1 MDTTFMNSKNSKT
14 SDPHRSLLNLIDQT
28 NLKRSDKYID
38 LSNLSIQYSWKN
50 IKKSYKNNKFI
61 ISVPT
66 CNEEFELPDGSYS
79 VSDIKDC
86 FEYILKKHGEK
97 TDNPS
102 VKTYINKKQH
112 YIQNKYKV
120 LSLTFNA

>member
-1 MDTTFMNSKNSKT
+1 MNAIFMNSKNSRT
-14 SDPHRSLLNLIDQT
+14 SDPHRSLLNLIDQI

-66 CNEEFELPDGSYS
+66 CNEEFKLPDGSYS

-120 LSLTFNA
+120 LSLTFNS